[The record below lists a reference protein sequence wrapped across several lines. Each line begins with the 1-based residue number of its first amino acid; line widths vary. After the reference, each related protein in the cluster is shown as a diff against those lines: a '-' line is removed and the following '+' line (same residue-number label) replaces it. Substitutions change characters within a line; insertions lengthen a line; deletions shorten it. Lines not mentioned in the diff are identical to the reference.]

1 MSTTQP
7 SSIGRYEIIGRLG
20 EGGMGAV
27 YLARDPLIDRQIA
40 VKFLREGLENDELR
54 ERFVREAR
62 SAGRLQHVNI
72 VVIFD
77 VGEQGGRPYIAMEYV
92 EGSTIA
98 DMVRRRDT
106 IPLTQKLRLLEQLSE
121 GLAYA
126 HRAGIVHRDI
136 KPANLIVSRTGVL
149 KILDFGIA
157 RLGRANL
164 TMAGVMLG
172 TLNYMSPEQ
181 ITGADVDTRS
191 DIFAVGT
198 VCYEFLSNARAF
210 PGDLQDGILHRII
223 TSQPPPLGGLCPGLD
238 PRIIE
243 IVNKA
248 LEKDP
253 ARRYQDLESLQADL
267 VVVREALT
275 PPTTPGQTR
284 SSGAAVPAE
293 PATLHLGSSPATA
306 QRTMTGRGQ
315 ATKFRGEQIEQ
326 WLETARGAIDRGED
340 DEALAACQQ
349 VFVLDPDNAEA
360 RELAEQARAAA
371 DERQIAE
378 HVDHATELL
387 SSGALEDA
395 SRVLKLALA
404 LDPASPAALRTR
416 QAIDEARRVREQE
429 IERLRAINS
438 AMDDAEAA
446 YSAGSYDTALRKLDD
461 VLSLDRANGDARTL
475 RDEVLDA
482 IDQERRQRE
491 VEEMARATVAE
502 AWAWYDRGDDR
513 AAVAVLEGAA
523 VDHPLITSALTELRR
538 LQGAAQQMAE
548 GGQEP
553 VSDSEKTMVL
563 TPLRTGPATEPLDLD
578 STVLVQPL
586 TLKPDRPATGGH
598 TPPTGARRTGS
609 HQRAQTPPTGV
620 GTRPQTPTARGAV
633 PPRVAVPPPT
643 ETPVAPPPPPA
654 AAQWSGAKK
663 GALAAV
669 AAVSSMNKGVLAAIA
684 AVVLIAAVGSV
695 LLWPRGP
702 ADQPAA
708 IEGAATA
715 QVPATETPAPGAPT
729 PADTTP
735 PAGADT
741 VTPGASSQSPPAASP
756 VSGEPVAAGGVPA
769 TGSAARRRRTPEAAP
784 APVILP
790 QEPPPPEP
798 APPVAPPPRG
808 TLVVESDTPGALV
821 YVDDVALGPAPIRT
835 STLEAGSYRLRATL
849 EGEDDITRTID
860 LGTSGETTVIL
871 RFKEVRLRT
880 AIPVVHK
887 HGGGGSCEGRL
898 SASLAGL
905 TYETPNRNDA
915 FSITFGELER
925 FQMDLASK
933 TLTVKRREG
942 RTWNFTDSNASP
954 EALARFHAQV
964 VKAREKLAAQGR

>member
-1 MSTTQP
+1 MSSTQP

-40 VKFLREGLENDELR
+40 VKLLREGLENDELR

-92 EGSTIA
+92 EGSTFA

-136 KPANLIVSRTGVL
+136 KPANLIVSRDGVL

-181 ITGADVDTRS
+181 ITGGEVDKRS
-191 DIFAVGT
+191 DIFAVGA

-223 TSQPPPLGGLCPGLD
+223 TSQPPPLSGLCPGLD
-238 PRIIE
+238 PRVIE

-267 VVVREALT
+267 AVVREALT
-275 PPTTPGQTR
+275 PPTTPGQARTPA
-284 SSGAAVPAE
+284 AAVPAE
-293 PATLHLGSSPATA
+293 PATLHLGSTPGTA
-306 QRTMTGRGQ
+306 QRPMTGRGQ
-315 ATKFRGEQIEQ
+315 STRFRGEQVEQ
-326 WLETARGAIDRGED
+326 WLEAARGAMGRGEHE
-340 DEALAACQQ
+340 EALAACQQ
-349 VFVLDPDNAEA
+349 VFALDPDNAA
-360 RELAEQARAAA
+360 AHELAERAGAAA
-371 DERQIAE
+371 DEQQIAE
-378 HVDHATELL
+378 HVAHATELL
-387 SSGALEDA
+387 ASGALEDA

-404 LDPASPAALRTR
+404 LDPASPAALRAR

-446 YSAGSYDTALRKLDD
+446 YSAGSFDTALRKLDE
-461 VLSLDRANGDARTL
+461 VLSLDRTNEGARTL
-475 RDEVLDA
+475 RDDVLDA
-482 IDQERRQRE
+482 IEQGRRQRE
-491 VEEMARATVAE
+491 VEEKARATVAE
-502 AWAWYDRGDDR
+502 AWAWYDRGDDG
-513 AAVAVLEGAA
+513 AAVAVLEGST

-538 LQGAAQQMAE
+538 LHGAAQQMAE
-548 GGQEP
+548 GGPES

-563 TPLRTGPATEPLDLD
+563 APLRTGPPTEPLDLD

-586 TLKPDRPATGGH
+586 TSRPDRPATAGH
-598 TPPTGARRTGS
+598 TPPTGSRRTGA
-609 HQRAQTPPTGV
+609 HPRPLTPPTGA
-620 GTRPQTPTARGAV
+620 GTRPQPPTTRGAV
-633 PPRVAVPPPT
+633 PPRAAVPPAP
-643 ETPVAPPPPPA
+643 ETPVAQAPA
-654 AAQWSGAKK
+654 AGESGAKT
-663 GALAAV
+663 GAGAAV
-669 AAVSSMNKGVLAAIA
+669 AAVGGMNKGVLAAIA
-684 AVVLIAAVGSV
+684 AAIVLVAVGSAFF
-695 LLWPRGP
+695 LWPRGP
-702 ADQPAA
+702 AQQPAA
-708 IEGAATA
+708 VEGTATA
-715 QVPATETPAPGAPT
+715 QVPAAQTAVPGT

-735 PAGADT
+735 PAGGAGT
-741 VTPGASSQSPPAASP
+741 VTPPASQAPPVAAP
-756 VSGEPVAAGGVPA
+756 TAVDPAAAGGVPA
-769 TGSAARRRRTPEAAP
+769 TGAAATARRRRATTE
-784 APVILP
+784 PVPVVLP
-790 QEPPPPEP
+790 QATPPPEP
-798 APPVAPPPRG
+798 APPVVAAPRG
-808 TLVVESDTPGALV
+808 TLVVESDTPGASV
-821 YVDDVALGPAPIRT
+821 YVDDQLLGPAPIRT
-835 STLEAGSYRLRATL
+835 SALEAGSYRLRATL

-860 LGTSGETTVIL
+860 LASSGETTVFL
-871 RFKEVRLRT
+871 RFKEVRLRA

-898 SASLAGL
+898 SATLAGL

-915 FSITFGELER
+915 FSITFDELER
-925 FQMDLASK
+925 FQMDLPSK
-933 TLTVKRREG
+933 TLTVKRRGG
-942 RTWNFTDSNASP
+942 RTWNFTDRNARP
-954 EALARFHAQV
+954 DDLAVFHSRV
-964 VKAREKLAAQGR
+964 TKAREKLAAQKR

>member
-92 EGSTIA
+92 EGSTLA
-98 DMVRRRDT
+98 DTVRRRDAM
-106 IPLTQKLRLLEQLSE
+106 PLLQKLRLLEQLSE

-136 KPANLIVSRTGVL
+136 KPANLIVSRDGVL

-181 ITGADVDTRS
+181 ITGGDIDKRS
-191 DIFAVGT
+191 DIFAVGS

-223 TSQPPPLGGLCPGLD
+223 TSQPPPLSGLCPGLD

-243 IVNKA
+243 IVNRA

-267 VVVREALT
+267 TVVREALT
-275 PPTTPGQTR
+275 PPTTPGAVRT
-284 SSGAAVPAE
+284 SAAVVPAE
-293 PATLHLGSSPATA
+293 PPTLHLPTSPGTV
-306 QRTMTGRGQ
+306 QRTMTGREQ
-315 ATKFRGEQIEQ
+315 ATRFRGEQIGQ
-326 WLETARGAIDRGED
+326 WLETARGALERGEH
-340 DEALAACQQ
+340 DEALQACQQ
-349 VFVLDPDNAEA
+349 VFVLDPDNAA
-360 RELAEQARAAA
+360 AHDLAEQANRCAA
-371 DERQIAE
+371 EQQIVE
-378 HVDHATELL
+378 HVTYASELL

-416 QAIDEARRVREQE
+416 QAIDEARRIRDQEAEQ
-429 IERLRAINS
+429 LRAINS

-446 YSAGSYDTALRKLDD
+446 YSAGSFDTALRKLDD
-461 VLSLDRANGDARTL
+461 VLSLDRTHEGARTL
-475 RDEVLDA
+475 RDDVLDA
-482 IDQERRQRE
+482 IDQDRRVRD
-491 VEEMARATVAE
+491 VEEKARATVAE
-502 AWAWYDRGDDR
+502 AWAWYDRGDD
-513 AAVAVLEGAA
+513 AAAIAVLEGAA
-523 VDHPLITSALTELRR
+523 IDHPLIASALAELRR

-548 GGQEP
+548 GGP
-553 VSDSEKTMVL
+553 VSDSEKTIVVAPMR
-563 TPLRTGPATEPLDLD
+563 PGPATEPLDLD

-598 TPPTGARRTGS
+598 TPATGSRRTGS
-609 HQRAQTPPTGV
+609 YQTARMPMTGSGPRTQPTTARRVTTSPDVPSTPPS
-620 GTRPQTPTARGAV
+620 PQP
-633 PPRVAVPPPT
+633 
-643 ETPVAPPPPPA
+643 EAPPVPGANARPLGAMA
-654 AAQWSGAKK
+654 ALVGANRRM
-663 GALAAV
+663 LAAV
-669 AAVSSMNKGVLAAIA
+669 AAVILVVAAGTI
-684 AVVLIAAVGSV
+684 VF
-695 LLWPRGP
+695 WPSGP
-702 ADQPAA
+702 AEKPATL
-708 IEGAATA
+708 EGAA
-715 QVPATETPAPGAPT
+715 QTPAPAPAASVAAA
-729 PADTTP
+729 PADAAPPGTPLAGASEAATP
-735 PAGADT
+735 PALPSPN
-741 VTPGASSQSPPAASP
+741 VPPAAA
-756 VSGEPVAAGGVPA
+756 SGPPVAGAVPA
-769 TGSAARRRRTPEAAP
+769 TGSGAPSRRRRTPETAP
-784 APVILP
+784 APVVLP
-790 QEPPPPEP
+790 QDPPPTAPV
-798 APPVAPPPRG
+798 APPPPPPRG
-808 TLVVESDTPGALV
+808 TLVVESDTPGASV
-821 YVDDVALGPAPIRT
+821 YMDDQLLGQAPIRT
-835 STLEAGSYRLRATL
+835 SALEAGSYRLRATL
-849 EGEDDITRTID
+849 EGEDDITRVVD
-860 LGTSGETTVIL
+860 LGTSGETTVFL
-871 RFKEVRLRT
+871 RFKEVRLRV

-905 TYETPNRNDA
+905 TYDTPNRNDA
-915 FSITFGELER
+915 FSMTFDELER
-925 FQMDLASK
+925 FQMDLPSK
-933 TLTVKRREG
+933 TLTVKKRGG
-942 RTWNFTDSNASP
+942 RTWNFTDRNASP
-954 EALARFHAQV
+954 ETLAQFHARV